1 MRNSLT
7 SGRFSRHLGFAAALL
22 IASAGA
28 AAAQAAPPHK
38 PVKANQYYGLYE
50 GSSGGLTPAQIDHR
64 TFDRSGT
71 RGREG
76 LGASPLHPE
85 GPGDVED

>member
-1 MRNSLT
+1 MRNLLT
-7 SGRFSRHLGFAAALL
+7 SGRFSRHLGLAAALL

-50 GSSGGLTPAQIDHR
+50 GSSAGLTPAQIDHR
-64 TFDRSGT
+64 MFDRSGT

-85 GPGDVED
+85 GPGDVAD